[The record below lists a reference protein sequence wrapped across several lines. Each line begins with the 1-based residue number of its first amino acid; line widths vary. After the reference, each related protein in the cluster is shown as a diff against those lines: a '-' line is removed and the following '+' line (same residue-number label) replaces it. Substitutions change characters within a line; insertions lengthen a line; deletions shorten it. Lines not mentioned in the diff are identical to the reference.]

1 MAAFLAPECL
11 ICVIARAFRYAG
23 LLGAAVSCTTTLDPS
38 VPGTDGG
45 ADEPLPTCSEFMQAP
60 SKYVVCPNRL
70 DFQAAA
76 FDCMRRGATLAAI
89 GSAAEDDFVATS
101 AGTVVND
108 DLWLGGT
115 RDDEYVW
122 RWPDSTVFW
131 RGGPDGAAEN
141 GAFVSWLPG
150 EPNDSS
156 TTSTDPE
163 RCLALKF
170 SRNDWNDRACSLKLP
185 YACEQTSP
193 SP

>member
-1 MAAFLAPECL
+1 MRMTGSALRC
-11 ICVIARAFRYAG
+11 AG
-23 LLGAAVSCTTTLDPS
+23 LLGAAISCTTTLDPS
-38 VPGTDGG
+38 VPATVADGG
-45 ADEPLPTCSEFMQAP
+45 ADEPLPTCSAFVQA
-60 SKYVVCPNRL
+60 SSSYVVCPNRL

-122 RWPDSTVFW
+122 RWPDGSVFW

-150 EPNDSS
+150 EPNDAS
-156 TTSTDPE
+156 TVTTDPE

-170 SRNDWNDRACSLKLP
+170 SRNDWNDRACSLALP